1 MLAPRRLTRLNL
13 SFDDDHAIAFA
24 GLIQPALL
32 AQRLGLQALLNRH
45 IDLGRAPGHAHPG
58 HKAMTLIH
66 SLLAGGEC
74 IDDANALRAGG
85 TAAVLGH
92 EVRAPSTL
100 GTFLRSFTWGH
111 VRQLDHVAGE
121 LLTRAWQAGAKPG
134 EETVTVDLDSTLC
147 ETFGKQKQGAK
158 VSYKGTHSYHPLL
171 ATIAGSGEVVH
182 CRLRGGNAHSSR
194 GAQSFLAESFQRLR
208 RAGATGPLVL
218 RADSGF
224 YTYAIVEACRKAN
237 ARFSITVVL
246 QRNVLQV
253 IETIPE
259 DAWTSIPSWQEAGA
273 DVAEV
278 EYFAF
283 QHKQKQSVRLIAVR
297 TQPPAGKQ
305 LALIKPYTYH
315 AFITDREGDIL
326 SLEQDHRRHA
336 EVENIIRDLK
346 YGLGLN
352 HLPSGR
358 FAANAAWLVLN
369 SIAHNL
375 AIWVGRVGL
384 PGQPRLMM
392 RTLRHRFLC
401 LPGRLT
407 RSARTWTLHLPK
419 CWPWAG
425 AFLVALQRIQSIP
438 PPLLA

>member
-1 MLAPRRLTRLNL
+1 MLSPRQLSGLDL
-13 SFDDDHAIAFA
+13 SFDDDHAVAFA
-24 GLIQPALL
+24 GLLQPALL
-32 AQRLGLQALLNRH
+32 AQRLGLQALFDRSIH
-45 IDLGRAPGHAHPG
+45 LGSTVGHAHSG

-74 IDDANALRAGG
+74 IDDANVLRAGG

-111 VRQLDHVAGE
+111 VRQLDYVAGE
-121 LLTRAWQAGAKPG
+121 LLNRAWQAGARNA
-134 EETVTVDLDSTLC
+134 EEPVTLDIDSTLC

-158 VSYKGTHSYHPLL
+158 VSYKGSHSYHPLL

-208 RAGATGPLVL
+208 RGGVTGPLVL

-224 YTYAIVEACRKAN
+224 YTYAVVEACRKAN

-246 QRNVLQV
+246 QSNVREV

-259 DAWTSIPSWQEAGA
+259 EAWAPVPSWREGGA
-273 DVAEV
+273 EVAEV

-283 QHKQKQSVRLIAVR
+283 RHKQKQSVRLIAVR
-297 TQPPAGKQ
+297 SQSHSGQQ
-305 LALIKPYTYH
+305 LALIKSYTYH
-315 AFITDREGDIL
+315 AFVTDREGDVL

-336 EVENIIRDLK
+336 EVENNIRDLK

-369 SIAHNL
+369 AIAHNL
-375 AIWVGRVGL
+375 AVWVGSIGL

-392 RTLRHRFLC
+392 RTLRYRFLC

-407 RSARTWTLHLPK
+407 RSARKWTLHLPRH
-419 CWPWAG
+419 WPWADT
-425 AFLVALQRIQSIP
+425 FLAAMQRIQSIP
-438 PPLLA
+438 PPRPA

>member
-1 MLAPRRLTRLNL
+1 
-13 SFDDDHAIAFA
+13 
-24 GLIQPALL
+24 
-32 AQRLGLQALLNRH
+32 
-45 IDLGRAPGHAHPG
+45 
-58 HKAMTLIH
+58 MTLIH

-74 IDDANALRAGG
+74 IDDANALRTAG

-111 VRQLDHVAGE
+111 IRQLDHVAGE
-121 LLTRAWQAGAKPG
+121 LLTRAWQAGARHA
-134 EETVTVDLDSTLC
+134 EETVTLDLDATLC

-171 ATIAGSGEVVH
+171 ATVAGSGEVVH

-208 RAGATGPLVL
+208 RAGATGSLVL

-224 YTYAIVEACRKAN
+224 YTYAVVEACRKAN

-253 IETIPE
+253 IDTIPE
-259 DAWTSIPSWQEAGA
+259 KAWTQVPSWQEGGA
-273 DVAEV
+273 EVAEV

-283 QHKQKQSVRLIAVR
+283 QHKQKQSLRLIAVR
-297 TQPPAGKQ
+297 TQSHSGDQ

-315 AFITDREGDIL
+315 AFVTDREGDVL

-336 EVENIIRDLK
+336 EVENNIRDLK

-375 AIWVGRVGL
+375 AIWVGRIGL
-384 PGQPRLMM
+384 PGQPRLIM

-407 RSARTWTLHLPK
+407 RSARTWTLHLPRS
-419 CWPWAG
+419 WPWAS
-425 AFLVALQRIQSIP
+425 AFLLALQRIRSIP
-438 PPLLA
+438 PPIPA